1 MLAQDD
7 KVSLS
12 FIDESQLKFK
22 SQADSRKFE
31 SQADSRK
38 FKSQADSRKFKSQAD
53 PRILDLKQNI
63 NSGFCPRQSDLPA
76 EVAACHGTRVKK
88 DT

>member
-22 SQADSRKFE
+22 SQADSRKF
-31 SQADSRK
+31 
-38 FKSQADSRKFKSQAD
+38 KSQADSR
-53 PRILDLKQNI
+53 ILELKQKI